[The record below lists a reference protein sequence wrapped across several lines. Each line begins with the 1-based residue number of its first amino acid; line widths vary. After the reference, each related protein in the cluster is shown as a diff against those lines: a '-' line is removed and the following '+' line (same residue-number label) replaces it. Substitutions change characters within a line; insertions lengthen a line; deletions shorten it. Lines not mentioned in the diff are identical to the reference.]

1 VRAAQENEMP
11 DREPGASSGRAN
23 EDLLERFYAAI
34 EQDRLEVVERL
45 VDERV
50 VIRLAGRHELA
61 GTYRGREAAM
71 RFYRRV
77 AGVLGPG
84 FRFPAHDVLADE
96 QSIVVLP
103 KAAAWRTAER
113 GMDVYHVVDGR
124 ITEIWLTEWHLDDPG
139 E

>member
-1 VRAAQENEMP
+1 MP
-11 DREPGASSGRAN
+11 DLKPQASGGRAN
-23 EDLLERFYAAI
+23 KELLERFYAAI
-34 EQDRLEVVERL
+34 EQDRLGVIERL
-45 VDERV
+45 FDDHV
-50 VIRLAGRHELA
+50 VVRLAGRHELS
-61 GTYRGREAAM
+61 GPYRGREAAM
-71 RFYRRV
+71 LFYQRV
-77 AGVLGPG
+77 VGVLGPG

-124 ITEIWLTEWHLDDPG
+124 IAEVWLTEWHLDDPQ